1 MRRTT
6 IYLDADL
13 DLRLKAE
20 ARRLGRP
27 AAEIIREAVR
37 ERLDASAVRRSRHA
51 GAFSSGRADT
61 ASDVDRALG
70 ETGFGGTGPAS

>member
-1 MRRTT
+1 MHRTT
-6 IYLDADL
+6 IYLDAEL
-13 DLRLKAE
+13 DMRLKAE

-37 ERLDASAVRRSRHA
+37 EKLDAVMVPRSRHA

-61 ASDVDRALG
+61 ASNVDRALE
-70 ETGFGGTGPAS
+70 ETGFGEPGSGR